1 MTDTKM
7 LQAILDGQRAI
18 KEELKDDINSVR
30 KEVNRLHKKADEG
43 FRIVNNRL
51 DNIGKSVAF
60 LEDDAPT
67 REEHNRL
74 EKRVI
79 KIENK
84 LQT

>member
-1 MTDTKM
+1 M